1 MPHLSR
7 KQLSVVKIN
16 LARLFSPKAFSTHHT
31 ISDAGLANYLARR
44 LQLTGNRQLYLSDA
58 GLDQFRAIVST
69 VHTANAF
76 DGLADYS
83 DIWMAGREVFEDL
96 LSRNQQPEDAAE
108 YLGLLSEQVKT
119 KIDEYTFIVPIVGIE
134 LEELQELKLG
144 SMKVVAATANF
155 LDEAGIKHDHENIPE
170 IIEETNQRLWLVGS
184 IRGTLKVAT
193 EKFRGKAELAVGLLA
208 AHAAAHHERG
218 ASGFRIGIVMKPEHS
233 YARATWMCWSA
244 SERELQTTYH
254 FGAPQT
260 LKVDSELAGQLA
272 EGPLYPAAFKV
283 FEAENRS
290 ELEER
295 IARGVFWFADAHRE
309 PITVMKLI
317 KYWSCIET
325 FFSESTGITKSVS
338 IGLASVLVFGGSEF
352 FPVAQYISLKQRI
365 AKLYN
370 SRSRAVH
377 SAAYQHVSENDVSDL
392 SQWTAWLLISMME
405 FAARGYTTLAEIR
418 EQCIRLDATT
428 DPSTKNQ
435 TEPN

>member
-16 LARLFSPKAFSTHHT
+16 LERLFSPKAFSTHHT
-31 ISDAGLANYLARR
+31 ISDARLANYLARR

-83 DIWMAGREVFEDL
+83 DIWTAGREVFEDL

-108 YLGLLSEQVKT
+108 YLGLLSEQVKI
-119 KIDEYTFIVPIVGIE
+119 KIDEYTFIVPIAGIE

-144 SMKVVAATANF
+144 SMKVVAATVNF

-184 IRGTLKVAT
+184 IRGTVKVAT
-193 EKFRGKAELAVGLLA
+193 EKFRGRAELAVGLLA
-208 AHAAAHHERG
+208 AHAAAHYERG
-218 ASGFRIGIVMKPEHS
+218 ASAFRIGIVMKPEHS

-254 FGAPQT
+254 FGASQT
-260 LKVDSELAGQLA
+260 LKVNSELAGQLA
-272 EGPLYPAAFKV
+272 EGPLYPAAFRG
-283 FEAENRS
+283 FESENRS

-338 IGLASVLVFGGSEF
+338 VGLASVLVFGGFQFVPE
-352 FPVAQYISLKQRI
+352 AQYRPLKKRI
-365 AKLYN
+365 TKLYGFRC
-370 SRSRAVH
+370 SAVH
-377 SAAYQHVSENDVSDL
+377 AAEHEHVSESDVSDL
-392 SQWTAWLLISMME
+392 SQWAAWLLLCMVSFVE
-405 FAARGYTTLAEIR
+405 RGYTTLAEIR

-428 DPSTKNQ
+428 DPSAKNQ
-435 TEPN
+435 TELN

>member
-1 MPHLSR
+1 MPSLTK
-7 KQLSVVKIN
+7 KQLRIASRT
-16 LARLFSPKAFSTHHT
+16 LTRLFSIKAFAT
-31 ISDAGLANYLARR
+31 DDEWRKLELRNR
-44 LQLTGNRQLYLSDA
+44 LLCRLELTGNRQFYFNDM
-58 GLDQFRAIVST
+58 GMGQFRSLVTALHEGDVS
-69 VHTANAF
+69 
-76 DGLADYS
+76 DGLAEYS
-83 DIWMAGREVFEDL
+83 DIWNMCKHVVEDL
-96 LSRNQQPEDAAE
+96 MSRNLQPEDAKE
-108 YLGLLSEQVKT
+108 FLGLLAEQVKAKT
-119 KIDEYTFIVPIVGIE
+119 DEYTFVVPIVGIE
-134 LEELQELKLG
+134 LEEVEELKLG
-144 SMKVVAATANF
+144 SMKVVAASVGF
-155 LDEAGIKHDHENIPE
+155 LDAAGIEHDHANIPK
-170 IIEETNQRLWLVGS
+170 IIEVTNQRLWLVGS

-193 EKFRGKAELAVGLLA
+193 EKFRSKAELAVGLLA

-254 FGAPQT
+254 FGASQT
-260 LKVDSELAGQLA
+260 LKVNSELAGQLA

-283 FEAENRS
+283 FEAETRS

-352 FPVAQYISLKQRI
+352 FPVTQYISLKQRI

-377 SAAYQHVSENDVSDL
+377 SAAYQHVSESDVSDL
-392 SQWTAWLLISMME
+392 SQWTAWLLISMLE
-405 FAARGYTTLAEIR
+405 FVDRGYTTLAEIR

-435 TEPN
+435 TELN